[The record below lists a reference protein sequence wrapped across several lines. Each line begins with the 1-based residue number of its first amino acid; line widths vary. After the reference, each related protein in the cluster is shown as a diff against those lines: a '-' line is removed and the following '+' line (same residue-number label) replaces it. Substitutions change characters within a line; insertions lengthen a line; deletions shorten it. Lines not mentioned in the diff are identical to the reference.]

1 MYSSSND
8 HGKPWG
14 YNPAYNLSGMTVW
27 LKVSDFGVP
36 KSQKDSL
43 NRQLLEGKLPFKL
56 NQIRQGL
63 SWLEASIMRFQRDLM
78 RLAWIFLFSH
88 ENASTNAAKRNG
100 SWAHQQID
108 KITPS
113 TTKWKLLLME

>member
-1 MYSSSND
+1 M
-8 HGKPWG
+8 
-14 YNPAYNLSGMTVW
+14 
-27 LKVSDFGVP
+27 
-36 KSQKDSL
+36 
-43 NRQLLEGKLPFKL
+43 PFKL

-63 SWLEASIMRFQRDLM
+63 SWLQASIMRFQRDLM

-113 TTKWKLLLME
+113 TTKMETIVDGVMRVAWNLMAILRGFYGSRTLSQQTLDMRMTTT